1 MNNIRNDKIRINNIN
16 HIRLKNKKRK
26 NKLFR
31 INCFSL
37 ALMTSLVMPITTLD
51 TSNHKKNIPIGYIK
65 IDTTEKVQKDD
76 TLVAIA
82 KKYYNDDIYPLYY
95 QSLDNYIDE
104 IAKINNVNRN
114 NITPF
119 QELIIPVIIA
129 QNNIYLE
136 RIETINKQI
145 KKLPLWIAY
154 NIQVGD
160 TISSLAYKGAG
171 DIDEAY
177 TISNEIIKYNNIS
190 DTNISAGNTI
200 NIINPQIG
208 DLKKEIFKLKR
219 SLNDSLKT
227 NDNNLETIH

>member
-1 MNNIRNDKIRINNIN
+1 MN
-16 HIRLKNKKRK
+16 
-26 NKLFR
+26 
-31 INCFSL
+31 
-37 ALMTSLVMPITTLD
+37 
-51 TSNHKKNIPIGYIK
+51 NHKKIIPNGYIK
-65 IDTTEKVQKDD
+65 INTTEKVQKDD
-76 TLVAIA
+76 TLTSIA
-82 KKYYNDDIYPLYY
+82 KKYYNEDIYPLYY
-95 QSLDNYIDE
+95 RSLDNYIDE
-104 IAKINNVNRN
+104 IAKINNVNKN

-119 QELIIPVIIA
+119 QELIIPAIIP

-136 RIETINKQI
+136 RIETLNQQI
-145 KKLPLWIAY
+145 KSLPVWIPY

-171 DIDEAY
+171 DIDDAY

-208 DLKKEIFKLKR
+208 DLKKEIFQLKR

-227 NDNNLETIH
+227 NDNDLETIH

>member
-1 MNNIRNDKIRINNIN
+1 MNNIINNKIRINNIN
-16 HIRLKNKKRK
+16 HIRFKNKKRK

-37 ALMTSLVMPITTLD
+37 VLISSLTIPIMN
-51 TSNHKKNIPIGYIK
+51 NHKKIIPNGYIK
-65 IDTTEKVQKDD
+65 INTTEKVQKDD
-76 TLVAIA
+76 TLTSIA
-82 KKYYNDDIYPLYY
+82 KKYYNEDIYPLYY
-95 QSLDNYIDE
+95 RSLDNYIDE
-104 IAKINNVNRN
+104 IAKINNVNKN

-119 QELIIPVIIA
+119 QELIIPAIIP

-136 RIETINKQI
+136 RIETLNQQI
-145 KKLPLWIAY
+145 KSLPVWIPY

-171 DIDEAY
+171 DIDDAY

-208 DLKKEIFKLKR
+208 DLKKEIFQLKR

-227 NDNNLETIH
+227 NDNDLETIH